1 MPLSDEQVIAC
12 LSHEGD
18 RTAMLNA
25 AYRMGMLRA
34 AEVAREA
41 RDSAFPVAGH
51 VAIADAIR
59 ADAGSTDTPSPPPPT
74 APDTPA

>member
-1 MPLSDEQVIAC
+1 MLTEEQIIAC

-34 AEVAREA
+34 ADLAEGQTW
-41 RDSAFPVAGH
+41 SH
-51 VAIADAIR
+51 VWLPAHDVQRKIVDAIR
-59 ADAGSTDTPSPPPPT
+59 AEAGE
-74 APDTPA
+74 